1 MLLLKLAWR
10 NIWRN
15 SRRSYIT
22 IASVVMAVLLST
34 VMGSI
39 QQGQYDQMINNT
51 VGTFVGHLQ
60 VQSPDYND
68 EPTLDHSF
76 ALESSLIDSIQNLS
90 TIQAII
96 PRLDSYTLSAGLNRT
111 RATLVVGI
119 DINAEAYL
127 SDPKEKIVEG
137 EYFYTNSDS
146 SVIIGAGLANYLNLT
161 VGDSLVL
168 IGQGFRGINT
178 AGVLPISGIMKFGL
192 PDLNNALVYM
202 PIETARNYFGAYDRV
217 TSLVIKIHQP
227 KGLFE
232 AEDAIRSVIGSDKV
246 VLNWQI
252 LMPEI
257 LQAIQADS
265 GSNLIV
271 ILILY
276 MVVGFGILGTVLM
289 MTAERKYEF
298 GVIIALGTSRLKMSL
313 IIVLEMFFLSLL
325 GVVFG
330 VLTSLPVI
338 YYFHI
343 NPLYFY
349 GDAAEAIVEFGME
362 PFIQFSMDPD
372 IFLLQATI
380 VFILTLLISIYP
392 LWHMKKLQPVK
403 AMRG

>member
-68 EPTLDHSF
+68 EPTLDNSF
-76 ALESSLIDSIQNLS
+76 EIEISLIKNIQNLS
-90 TIQAII
+90 TVQAVI
-96 PRLDSYTLSAGLNRT
+96 PRLDSYALSAGQLRT

-119 DINAEAYL
+119 DIDAEEFL
-127 SDPKEKIVEG
+127 SNPKEKIIDG
-137 EYFYTNSDS
+137 DYFRSNSDT
-146 SVIIGAGLANYLNLT
+146 SVIIAAGLANYLNLT

-168 IGQGFRGINT
+168 IGQGYRGINT
-178 AGVLPISGIMKFGL
+178 AGILPISGIMKFGL
-192 PDLNNALVYM
+192 NDMNNTLVYL
-202 PIETARNYFGAYDRV
+202 PIQTAQDYFGAYDRV

-227 KGLFE
+227 KNLYDVE
-232 AEDAIRSVIGSDKV
+232 WAVRSEIGSDKV
-246 VLNWQI
+246 VLNWQV
-252 LMPEI
+252 LVPEI
-257 LQAIQADS
+257 LQAIQADA

-271 ILILY
+271 VLILY

-298 GVIIALGTSRLKMSL
+298 GVIIALGISRLKMSL

-325 GVVFG
+325 GIVFG
-330 VLTSLPVI
+330 VLASLPII
-338 YYFHI
+338 YYFHS

-349 GDAAEAIVEFGME
+349 GDAAEAIIEFGME
-362 PFIQFSMDPD
+362 PYIQFSMDPD
-372 IFLLQATI
+372 IFILQATI
-380 VFILTLLISIYP
+380 VFALTLLISIYP
-392 LWHMKKLQPVK
+392 VWHMKKLQPVK